1 MESGLLLID
10 KPAGMSSAQ
19 VVSRVKRTL
28 KPAKIGHAGT
38 LDPAATGLLVC
49 LLGSAT
55 RLASFAESG
64 AKTYSGTM
72 LFGVRTETD
81 DTDGP
86 VLSRTSVNITADEL
100 AAASQRFVGP
110 IEQLPPQISAIKVAG
125 VPAYERVRSN
135 EVVELAP
142 RRVVVHSI
150 ELEFV
155 PPDRARY
162 RISCSKGTYIR
173 SVARDLGE
181 LLGCGGCIESLRRE
195 RSEPFEV
202 AQARTLEEVT
212 PDAILPWER
221 LFPSTPRLVLEL
233 AEVQALAGGDQ
244 RCLMAPHIRKAAKSL
259 VGDVAAETL
268 LLYGATQAGGAAGV
282 LVAEI
287 DALRLG
293 LHLRV

>member
-55 RLASFAESG
+55 RLASFAEKG
-64 AKTYSGTM
+64 AKTYSGTI
-72 LFGVRTETD
+72 LFGVTTETD

-86 VLSRTSVNITADEL
+86 VLSRKAVNITATEL
-100 AAASQRFVGP
+100 LAASQRFIGP
-110 IEQLPPQISAIKVAG
+110 IQQLPPQVSAIKVGG

-135 EVVELAP
+135 EVVELTP
-142 RRVVVHSI
+142 RSVVVHSI
-150 ELEFV
+150 ELEFL
-155 PPDRARY
+155 PPHRARY

-173 SVARDLGE
+173 SIARDLGD
-181 LLGCGGCIESLRRE
+181 LLSCGGCIESLRRE
-195 RSEPFEV
+195 RSEPFDV
-202 AQARTLEEVT
+202 SQAQTLEEVS
-212 PDAILPWER
+212 PGAILPWEC
-221 LFPSTPRLVLEL
+221 LFPSTPRLVLESS
-233 AEVQALAGGDQ
+233 EVQALAGGDQ
-244 RCLMAPHIRKAAKSL
+244 RCLMAPHIFKAAKSL
-259 VGDVAAETL
+259 VGDVSEDTL
-268 LLYGATQAGGAAGV
+268 LLYGAAQTGAPAGV
-282 LVAEI
+282 LVAQA
-287 DALRLG
+287 DKVRLG